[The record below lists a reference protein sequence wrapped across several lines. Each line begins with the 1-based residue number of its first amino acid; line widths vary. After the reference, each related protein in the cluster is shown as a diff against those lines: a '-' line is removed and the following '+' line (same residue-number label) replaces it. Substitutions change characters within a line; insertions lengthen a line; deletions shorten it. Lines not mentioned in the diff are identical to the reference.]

1 MPRKY
6 TDTTNRKYENDMK
19 NLRIVLIASVFIF
32 SVILIAWVKEGY
44 RLSGY
49 DTKAQMEAAEIG
61 GFSDKETFLA
71 AKKAEIS
78 TAEEWK
84 RFLADMQK
92 AGFGEPEDFLTARKL
107 GISTL
112 KEWTDFN
119 SSMAKAGFDNPKDY
133 KEFRGSSFQSKV
145 EFYEARRLGASN
157 RIQLLGKL
165 ADEKFQDIEIG
176 SDEFISFCSMY
187 IAKAYEITKQKYGD
201 NNEDV
206 KVALGILTIMM
217 MRYGGN
223 WEWAFSG
230 NSDRAK
236 ELEVWM
242 NMGEESAVAGFED
255 VLDNVLKTGS
265 LSGSFKKCME
275 NSPPVSNQIMEKI
288 MERL

>member
-1 MPRKY
+1 
-6 TDTTNRKYENDMK
+6 MK

-71 AKKAEIS
+71 AKKVEIS

-92 AGFGEPEDFLTARKL
+92 AVFGEPEDFLTASKL
-107 GISTL
+107 GKSTL

-165 ADEKFQDIEIG
+165 AEEKFQDIEIG
-176 SDEFISFCSMY
+176 SDEFISFCTTY

-201 NNEDV
+201 NNEDA
-206 KVALGILTIMM
+206 KQALGILTIMM
-217 MRYGGN
+217 FRYTGN
-223 WEWAFSG
+223 IVTFSG

-236 ELEVWM
+236 ELGVWM
-242 NMGEESAVAGFED
+242 NMGRESAVAGFED
-255 VLDNVLKTGS
+255 ELNNIQKTGS
-265 LSGSFKKCME
+265 VSGSFKKCME
-275 NSPPVSNQIMEKI
+275 NSPPVPNQIME
-288 MERL
+288 RL

>member
-1 MPRKY
+1 
-6 TDTTNRKYENDMK
+6 MK

-176 SDEFISFCSMY
+176 SDEFISFCSTY

-201 NNEDV
+201 NNEYV
-206 KVALGILTIMM
+206 KQSLGILTIMM
-217 MRYGGN
+217 FRYTGN
-223 WEWAFSG
+223 IVTFSG
-230 NSDRAK
+230 NSGRIK
-236 ELEVWM
+236 ELGAWM
-242 NMGEESAVAGFED
+242 NMGRESAVAGFED
-255 VLDNVLKTGS
+255 ELNNIQKTGS
-265 LSGSFKKCME
+265 VSGSFKKCIE
-275 NSPPVSNQIMEKI
+275 NSPPVPNQIME
-288 MERL
+288 RL